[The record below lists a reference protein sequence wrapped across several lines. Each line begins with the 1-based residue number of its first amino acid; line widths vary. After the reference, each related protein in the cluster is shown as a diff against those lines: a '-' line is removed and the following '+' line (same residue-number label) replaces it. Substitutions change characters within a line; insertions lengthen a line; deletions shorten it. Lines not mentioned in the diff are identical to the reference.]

1 MPVKAET
8 KFEMYMNDFYQKQEQ
23 ASKILK
29 ELESDLKDGSRDE
42 VCIRQKEA
50 ATYGIEA
57 TKSLIKA
64 FNLKGSKTQ
73 IENLQAGLN
82 KWRELRDYC

>member
-73 IENLQAGLN
+73 IASLQAGLN
-82 KWRELRDYC
+82 KWKELRDFC